1 MLQGCEIDE
10 GLKGGTR
17 LADGLAGA
25 VEAVLTAAADHSQ
38 DVAGLGIDGDNG
50 ALRLSQTIF
59 IGIVV
64 RQVVKGLDSGM
75 LLVDVESRVNLQTF
89 FVEGVV
95 TVFLSNLLGYV
106 IDEGCIFIAFL
117 SLVVLRKVE
126 ILVLGLFGFRGGD
139 VAILDHLVED
149 DVGPLFSFIQVIER
163 RVVVRALGKAGQEG
177 TLGQGQFTDVFI
189 KVCLGSRLDSVGA
202 LAEVN
207 LVHVHFEDFFFTVL
221 LFDF

>member
-38 DVAGLGIDGDNG
+38 NVAGLGIDGDNG

-59 IGIVV
+59 IGIVI

-95 TVFLSNLLGYV
+95 TVF
-106 IDEGCIFIAFL
+106 
-117 SLVVLRKVE
+117 
-126 ILVLGLFGFRGGD
+126 
-139 VAILDHLVED
+139 
-149 DVGPLFSFIQVIER
+149 
-163 RVVVRALGKAGQEG
+163 
-177 TLGQGQFTDVFI
+177 
-189 KVCLGSRLDSVGA
+189 
-202 LAEVN
+202 
-207 LVHVHFEDFFFTVL
+207 
-221 LFDF
+221 